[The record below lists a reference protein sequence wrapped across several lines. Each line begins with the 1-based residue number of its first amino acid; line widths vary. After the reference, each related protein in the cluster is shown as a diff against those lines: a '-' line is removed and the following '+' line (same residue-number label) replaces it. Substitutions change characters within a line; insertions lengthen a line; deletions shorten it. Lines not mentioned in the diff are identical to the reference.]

1 MRMKLANTSQE
12 ANMKT
17 KDRITEAALSL
28 FAENGFNGTSVK
40 QIADA
45 VGIRDASL
53 YKHYKSK
60 REAADPNRR
69 GF

>member
-1 MRMKLANTSQE
+1 
-12 ANMKT
+12 MKT

-60 REAADPNRR
+60 QGIGNHDYHDVYRQQW
-69 GF
+69 